1 MISLLAF
8 AVLVAAIIGVLEF
21 TRRRHPTF
29 RPGYDER
36 GDRDAQR
43 HAADLAARE
52 PDAEAPASRAEAR
65 FQPACRVPA
74 NASSTA

>member
-8 AVLVAAIIGVLEF
+8 AVLVVAIIGVLEF
-21 TRRRHPTF
+21 TRRRRPSF

-52 PDAEAPASRAEAR
+52 PLDEDPAPRPEAR

-74 NASSTA
+74 NASSAA